1 MKQTIGTETH
11 KTKSSSETGNLIAN
25 TLGRISSHRVENS
38 SSVFV
43 TSEEIDRQLKAV
55 TDPLTHKLAHFCELI
70 LELKSNRFHERP
82 PHSRLVAQSQVGAAG
97 LTSNA
102 CSYFR

>member
-11 KTKSSSETGNLIAN
+11 DTKSSSETGNVIAN
-25 TLGRISSHRVENS
+25 TLGRISSYKVENS
-38 SSVFV
+38 SSVFI
-43 TSEEIDRQLKAV
+43 TFEESGRQLKAV
-55 TDPLTHKLAHFCELI
+55 TDPLTHKLTHFCELMH
-70 LELKSNRFHERP
+70 ELKSNRFHERP

-97 LTSNA
+97 LTSNT